1 MTKRRLPMA
10 EHADTLSLKALR
22 ELVTGL
28 VERADRA
35 EIRTEKLEAD
45 NRKLREDNDLL
56 RVENTR
62 LKVDNQL
69 LRDEI
74 ARLKNL
80 PPRPPFRPSGM
91 EQATSDKTVA
101 GSRKPARR
109 RGPKGDKGSVT
120 GEEVLPANAPPG
132 SRFKGYKDCVVRDL
146 VVRAEVVRYRREC
159 WVAPDGRTIVAPLPA
174 GIKGGYGASL
184 RRFCL
189 MLHSHGQVT
198 TQRLTTLLND
208 VGVEIS
214 KRQVIRFLTERLDGF
229 HAEDAAVLH
238 AGLVSAPFVTVDDTG
253 ARHAN
258 RNFHTTQIGG
268 EHFTAFRTAPSKSR
282 LNFLALLR
290 GNYQDYVLNDAAF
303 TFLEDRQVDPALL
316 AHLKTREPR
325 RFANQVPFLEYLAA
339 NGIDIFDKEIIRPFA
354 EAGIW
359 GAIRHHGLVGNAVI
373 VSDDA
378 GQFRVGTHA
387 LCWVHAERLLHKLMP
402 ATPGQ
407 VRHVETLRDLIW
419 RFYKALKA
427 YQRRPDPRAARGIQA
442 RFDRI
447 FSLRTGYG
455 DLDKLLFRLR
465 RRKAELLRVLER
477 PETPLHTNAS
487 ERDLRGFVI
496 KRKISGGTV
505 TRNGRQARD
514 SMLGLMKTCQKL
526 GLSFWHYLGDRLG
539 ISDED
544 HAVAPLASL
553 VAARA

>member
-35 EIRTEKLEAD
+35 DARIEKLEAE
-45 NRKLREDNDLL
+45 NQRLRDENDQL
-56 RVENTR
+56 RIENTR

-69 LRDEI
+69 LREEI

-91 EQATSDKTVA
+91 ERATSEQKVA
-101 GSRKPARR
+101 GNDKPARP
-109 RGPKGDKGSVT
+109 RGPKNDTKRVT
-120 GEEVLPANAPPG
+120 REEVLAASVPPG
-132 SRFKGYKDCVVRDL
+132 SRFKGYKDCFVRDL
-146 VVRAEVVRYRREC
+146 VLRVEVVRYRREC
-159 WVAPDGRTIVAPLPA
+159 WVTPEGDTIIAPLPA
-174 GIKGGYGASL
+174 GIRGGFGPNL
-184 RRFCL
+184 RQFCL
-189 MLHSHGQVT
+189 MLHAHGQVT

-214 KRQVIRFLTERLDGF
+214 KRQVVRFLTERLDGF

-238 AGLVSAPFVTVDDTG
+238 AGLVSAPYVTVDDTG

-258 RNFHTTQIGG
+258 CNFHTTQIGG
-268 EHFTAFRTAPSKSR
+268 EHFTAFRTAPAKSR
-282 LNFLALLR
+282 LNFLALLC

-303 TFLEDRQVDPALL
+303 TFLDGRPVDPVLL
-316 AHLKTREPR
+316 VRLKRSGPR
-325 RFANQVPFLEYLAA
+325 HFANQVPFLAYLAEH
-339 NGIDIFDKEIIRPFA
+339 GIDILDTETLRPFA

-407 VRHVETLRDLIW
+407 VKHVETLRDLIW
-419 RFYKALKA
+419 HFYKALKA
-427 YQRRPDPRAARGIQA
+427 YRRRPDARAALGLQA

-447 FSLRTGYG
+447 FSIRTGYG
-455 DLDKLLFRLR
+455 DLDRLLLRLR
-465 RRKAELLRVLER
+465 RRKPELLRVLER
-477 PETPLHTNAS
+477 REIPLHTNAS
-487 ERDLRGFVI
+487 ERHLRGFVI

-505 TRNGRQARD
+505 SRYGRQARD
-514 SMLGLMKTCQKL
+514 SLLGLSKTCQKL

-539 ISDED
+539 ICTS
-544 HAVAPLASL
+544 HPPIPPLATMI
-553 VAARA
+553 VARS

>member
-1 MTKRRLPMA
+1 MTKRRLPMV

-28 VERADRA
+28 MERADRTD
-35 EIRTEKLEAD
+35 IRIENLESENHRLQGEND
-45 NRKLREDNDLL
+45 QLRID
-56 RVENTR
+56 NTR

-74 ARLKNL
+74 ARLKSL

-91 EQATSDKTVA
+91 ETATSDKTV
-101 GSRKPARR
+101 GSKGKPIRR
-109 RGPKGDKGSVT
+109 RGPKGDT
-120 GEEVLPANAPPG
+120 GKIARVEVLPANAPPG

-146 VVRAEVVRYRREC
+146 IVRAEVVRYRREC
-159 WVAPDGRTIVAPLPA
+159 WVTPDGRTITAPMPT
-174 GIKGGYGASL
+174 GIQGGYGVNL
-184 RRFCL
+184 QRFCL

-214 KRQVIRFLTERLDGF
+214 KRQVVRFLTQGLDGF

-238 AGLVSAPFVTVDDTG
+238 AGLASAAFVTVDDTG

-258 RNFHTTQIGG
+258 RDFYTTHIGG
-268 EHFTAFRTAPSKSR
+268 EHFTAFRTASSKSR

-316 AHLKTREPR
+316 AQLNTRELQ
-325 RFANQVPFLEYLAA
+325 RFANQVPFLEYLVEH
-339 NGIDIFDKEIIRPFA
+339 GIDIFDRDMLRPFA
-354 EAGIW
+354 EAGVW

-402 ATPGQ
+402 ATPRQ
-407 VRHVETLRDLIW
+407 VRHVETLRQLIW
-419 RFYKALKA
+419 LFYKQLKN
-427 YQRRPDPRAARGIQA
+427 YQRSPGRWAAHGLRV

-447 FSLRTGYG
+447 FSIKTGYG
-455 DLDKLLFRLR
+455 ELDKLLSRLK
-465 RRKAELLRVLER
+465 RRKTELLRVLER

-505 TRNGRQARD
+505 SRASRLARD
-514 SMLGLMKTCQKL
+514 SMLGLIKTCQKL

-539 ISDED
+539 IGDG
-544 HAVAPLASL
+544 HHPVPPLPYL
-553 VAARA
+553 VAARS

>member
-1 MTKRRLPMA
+1 MTKRRLPMV

-22 ELVTGL
+22 QLVTGL
-28 VERADRA
+28 VTRADQA
-35 EIRTEKLEAD
+35 DIRIENLEAE
-45 NRKLREDNDLL
+45 NQKLRDESDQLKI
-56 RVENTR
+56 ENTR
-62 LKVDNQL
+62 LKIDNQL

-80 PPRPPFRPSGM
+80 PPRPPFKPSGM
-91 EQATSDKTVA
+91 EKATSDKAA
-101 GSRKPARR
+101 GSKEQPSRR
-109 RGPKGDKGSVT
+109 RGPKGDTGRVT
-120 GEEVLPANAPPG
+120 REEVLFASVPPG

-146 VVRAEVVRYRREC
+146 VLRAEVIRYRREC
-159 WVAPDGRTIVAPLPA
+159 WQTPGGRTIIAPLPA
-174 GIKGGYGASL
+174 GVRGGYGANL

-198 TQRLTTLLND
+198 TQRLTTLLSD
-208 VGVEIS
+208 IGVEIS
-214 KRQVIRFLTERLDGF
+214 KRQVIRFLTQGLDGF

-238 AGLVSAPFVTVDDTG
+238 AGLVSSSYVTVDDTG

-258 RNFHTTQIGG
+258 RNFHTTHIGG
-268 EHFTAFRTAPSKSR
+268 EYFTAFRTAPSKSR

-303 TFLEDRQVDPALL
+303 AFLEDRQVDPVLL
-316 AHLKTREPR
+316 EPLKRQEPQ
-325 RFANQVPFLEYLAA
+325 RFANQVPFLGHLAEH
-339 NGIDIFDKEIIRPFA
+339 GIDIFDRDIIRPIA

-387 LCWVHAERLLHKLMP
+387 LCWVHAERLLQKLMP
-402 ATPGQ
+402 ATPRQ
-407 VRHVETLRDLIW
+407 MEQVETIRELVWL
-419 RFYKALKA
+419 FYKLLKD
-427 YQRRPDPRAARGIQA
+427 YQRKPSRRAAHALEI

-447 FSLRTGYG
+447 FSIRTGYG
-455 DLDKLLFRLR
+455 DLDKLLSRLK
-465 RRKAELLRVLER
+465 RRKVELLRVLER
-477 PETPLHTNAS
+477 PETPLNTNAS

-505 TRNGRQARD
+505 SRDGRQARD

-539 ISDED
+539 IATS
-544 HAVAPLASL
+544 HPAIPPLATMI
-553 VAARA
+553 VTRA

>member
-1 MTKRRLPMA
+1 MA

-35 EIRTEKLEAD
+35 EIRIEALEAD
-45 NRKLREDNDLL
+45 NRKLREENDLL

-91 EQATSDKTVA
+91 DQATSDDKAVA
-101 GSRKPARR
+101 GSQKPARR
-109 RGPKGDKGSVT
+109 RGPKGDTGSAT
-120 GEEVLPANAPPG
+120 REEVLPASVPPG
-132 SRFKGYKDCVVRDL
+132 SRFRGYKDCVVRDL

-159 WVAPDGRTIVAPLPA
+159 WVTPEGRTIIAPLPA
-174 GIKGGYGASL
+174 GTKGGYGASL

-214 KRQVIRFLTERLDGF
+214 KRQVIRFLTQRLDGF

-316 AHLKTREPR
+316 ARLKTRQPR

-427 YQRRPDPRAARGIQA
+427 YQRRPDPRAAQGIQA

-447 FSLRTGYG
+447 FSLRTGYD
-455 DLDKLLFRLR
+455 DLDKLLFRLS

-505 TRNGRQARD
+505 SRNGRQARD

-539 ISDED
+539 IGHKD
-544 HAVAPLASL
+544 HPIEPLASL
-553 VAARA
+553 VAARS

>member
-1 MTKRRLPMA
+1 MTKRRLPMS

-28 VERADRA
+28 VGRADRA
-35 EIRTEKLEAD
+35 DARIEKLEAE
-45 NRKLREDNDLL
+45 NQRLRDENDQL
-56 RVENTR
+56 RLENTR
-62 LKVDNQL
+62 LKIDNQL

-91 EQATSDKTVA
+91 EKTT
-101 GSRKPARR
+101 GGKTLTGKDPAPRP
-109 RGPKGDKGSVT
+109 RGPKNDTKRVT
-120 GEEVLPANAPPG
+120 REEVLAVSVPPG
-132 SRFKGYKDCVVRDL
+132 SRFKGYKDCFVRDL
-146 VVRAEVVRYRREC
+146 VLRVEVVRYRREC
-159 WVAPDGRTIVAPLPA
+159 WLTPEGDTIIAPLPA
-174 GIKGGYGASL
+174 GIRGGFGPNL

-189 MLHSHGQVT
+189 MLHAHGQVT
-198 TQRLTTLLND
+198 TQRMTTLLND

-214 KRQVIRFLTERLDGF
+214 KRQVIRFLTQGMEGF

-238 AGLVSAPFVTVDDTG
+238 AGLVSAPYVTVDDTG

-258 RNFHTTQIGG
+258 RNFHTTHIGG
-268 EHFTAFRTAPSKSR
+268 EHFTAFRTAPAKSR

-303 TFLEDRQVDPALL
+303 TFLEDRQVDPAVL
-316 AHLKTREPR
+316 ARLNTHEPQ
-325 RFANQVPFLEYLAA
+325 RFANQVPFLQHLAEH
-339 NGIDIFDKEIIRPFA
+339 GIDIFDTETLRPFA

-402 ATPGQ
+402 ATPRQ
-407 VRHVETLRDLIW
+407 VKHVETLRELIW
-419 RFYKALKA
+419 LFYKQLKN
-427 YQRRPDPRAARGIQA
+427 YQRSPSQRAAHGLQV

-447 FSLRTGYG
+447 FSIRTGYG
-455 DLDKLLFRLR
+455 ELDKLLFRLS
-465 RRKAELLRVLER
+465 RRKPELLRVLER
-477 PETPLHTNAS
+477 PEIPLHTNAS

-505 TRNGRQARD
+505 SRNGRQARD

-539 ISDED
+539 IRDD
-544 HAVAPLASL
+544 NHPIPPLPSM

>member
-1 MTKRRLPMA
+1 MTKRRLPMV

-35 EIRTEKLEAD
+35 DTRIGKLEAE
-45 NRKLREDNDLL
+45 NQRLRDENDQLKI
-56 RVENTR
+56 ENTR

-91 EQATSDKTVA
+91 EQAASDKTEA
-101 GSRKPARR
+101 GKAKSARR
-109 RGPKGDKGSVT
+109 RGPKGDTGSVT
-120 GEEVLPANAPPG
+120 REEVLAASVPPG
-132 SRFKGYKDCVVRDL
+132 SRFKGYKDCLVRDL
-146 VVRAEVVRYRREC
+146 VVRADVARYRREC
-159 WVAPDGRTIVAPLPA
+159 WLTPDGHTITAPLPA
-174 GIKGGYGASL
+174 GVQGGFGPNL

-189 MLHSHGQVT
+189 MLHAHGQVT

-208 VGVEIS
+208 IGVEIS
-214 KRQVIRFLTERLDGF
+214 KRQVIRFLTQRMDGF

-238 AGLVSAPFVTVDDTG
+238 AGLVSAPYVTVDDTG

-258 RNFHTTQIGG
+258 RNFHTTHIGS
-268 EHFTAFRTAPSKSR
+268 EHFSAFRTAPSKSR

-303 TFLEDRQVDPALL
+303 ALLEDRQVDPALL
-316 AHLKTREPR
+316 ARLNMGEPR
-325 RFANQVPFLEYLAA
+325 RFANQVPFLGHLAEK
-339 NGIDIFDKEIIRPFA
+339 GIDIFDRDIIRPFA

-359 GAIRHHGLVGNAVI
+359 GAIRHHGLVGNTVI

-407 VRHVETLRDLIW
+407 VKHVETLRELIW
-419 RFYKALKA
+419 LFYKLLKD
-427 YQRRPDPRAARGIQA
+427 YQRRPSRRAANALGV

-447 FSLRTGYG
+447 FSIRTGYV
-455 DLDKLLFRLR
+455 DLDKLLARLK

-477 PETPLHTNAS
+477 PETPLNTNAS
-487 ERDLRGFVI
+487 ERDLRSFVT

-505 TRNGRQARD
+505 SRNGRQARD

-526 GLSFWHYLGDRLG
+526 DLSFWHYLGDRLG
-539 ISDED
+539 MGGLERSIP
-544 HAVAPLASL
+544 PLATMI
-553 VAARA
+553 AARA

>member
-35 EIRTEKLEAD
+35 DARIGKLEAENQRLRD
-45 NRKLREDNDLL
+45 ENDQLKL
-56 RVENTR
+56 ENTR
-62 LKVDNQL
+62 LKIDNQL

-91 EQATSDKTVA
+91 EKATGDKMLT
-101 GSRKPARR
+101 GQDPAPRP
-109 RGPKGDKGSVT
+109 RGPKNDTKRVT
-120 GEEVLPANAPPG
+120 REEVLPVSVPPG
-132 SRFKGYKDCVVRDL
+132 SRFKGYKDCFVRDL
-146 VVRAEVVRYRREC
+146 VLRVEVARYRREC
-159 WVAPDGRTIVAPLPA
+159 WVTPEGDTIIAPLPA
-174 GIKGGYGASL
+174 GIRGGFGPNL

-189 MLHSHGQVT
+189 MLHVHGQVT
-198 TQRLTTLLND
+198 TQRMTTFLND
-208 VGVEIS
+208 VGVAIS
-214 KRQVIRFLTERLDGF
+214 KRQVVRFLTERLDGF

-238 AGLVSAPFVTVDDTG
+238 AGLVSAPYVTVDDTG
-253 ARHAN
+253 ARHAH
-258 RNFHTTQIGG
+258 RNFYTTHIGG
-268 EHFTAFRTAPSKSR
+268 EHFTAFRTTSSKSR

-303 TFLEDRQVDPALL
+303 AFLEDRQVDPVLL
-316 AHLKTREPR
+316 APLKRQEPQ
-325 RFANQVPFLEYLAA
+325 RFANQVPFLQHLAEH
-339 NGIDIFDKEIIRPFA
+339 GIDIFDTQTLRPFA

-359 GAIRHHGLVGNAVI
+359 GAIRHHGLVGKAVI

-402 ATPGQ
+402 ATPHQ
-407 VRHVETLRDLIW
+407 MKHVETLRELIW
-419 RFYKALKA
+419 LFYKQLKN
-427 YQRRPDPRAARGIQA
+427 YQRSPSQRAAHGLQV

-447 FSLRTGYG
+447 FSIRTGYG
-455 DLDKLLFRLR
+455 DLDKLLVRLK

-505 TRNGRQARD
+505 SRDGRQARD

-539 ISDED
+539 IGTS
-544 HAVAPLASL
+544 HPSIPPLATMIIT
-553 VAARA
+553 RA

>member
-1 MTKRRLPMA
+1 MA
-10 EHADTLSLKALR
+10 
-22 ELVTGL
+22 
-28 VERADRA
+28 RADRA
-35 EIRTEKLEAD
+35 EIRIEALEAD
-45 NRKLREDNDLL
+45 NRKLREENDLL
-56 RVENTR
+56 RIENTR

-91 EQATSDKTVA
+91 DQATSDKAVA

-109 RGPKGDKGSVT
+109 RGPKGDTGSAT
-120 GEEVLPANAPPG
+120 REEVLPARAPPG
-132 SRFKGYKDCVVRDL
+132 SRFKGYKDCMVRDL

-159 WVAPDGRTIVAPLPA
+159 WVTPEGRAIIAPLPA

-189 MLHSHGQVT
+189 MLHNHGQVT

-268 EHFTAFRTAPSKSR
+268 EHFTAFRTTPSKSR
-282 LNFLALLR
+282 LNFLSLLR
-290 GNYQDYVLNDAAF
+290 GGYQDYVLGDAAF
-303 TFLEDRQVDPALL
+303 DYLKERRGNPPVVHGLRTF
-316 AHLKTREPR
+316 EPQH
-325 RFANQVPFLEYLAA
+325 FCNQVPFMAHLADK
-339 NGIDIFDKEIIRPFA
+339 GVDILNRQEIGTLA
-354 EAGIW
+354 EAGLW
-359 GAIRHHGLVGNAVI
+359 GSIRHHGLMANTVI

-378 GQFRVGTHA
+378 GQFRVGNHA
-387 LCWVHAERLLHKLMP
+387 LCWVHTERLLQKLMP
-402 ATPGQ
+402 TTAKEERLVTI
-407 VRHVETLRDLIW
+407 VRDLVW

-427 YQRRPDPRAARGIQA
+427 YQQCPSPQSAPAFRR

-447 FSLRTGYG
+447 FTLRTGYEA
-455 DLDKLLFRLR
+455 LDTLLERLH
-465 RRKAELLRVLER
+465 RRKNELLKVLEY
-477 PETPLHTNAS
+477 PGIPLHTNAS
-487 ERDLRGFVI
+487 ENALRTFV
-496 KRKISGGTV
+496 T
-505 TRNGRQARD
+505 
-514 SMLGLMKTCQKL
+514 
-526 GLSFWHYLGDRLG
+526 
-539 ISDED
+539 
-544 HAVAPLASL
+544 
-553 VAARA
+553 

>member
-35 EIRTEKLEAD
+35 EFRIEKLEAD

-120 GEEVLPANAPPG
+120 REEVLPANAPPG

-159 WVAPDGRTIVAPLPA
+159 WVTPEGRTIIAPIPA
-174 GIKGGYGASL
+174 GIRGGYGASL

-208 VGVEIS
+208 VGIEIS

-316 AHLKTREPR
+316 ARLNTRQPR

-427 YQRRPDPRAARGIQA
+427 YQRRPDPRAARSLQA

-505 TRNGRQARD
+505 SRNGRQARD

-553 VAARA
+553 VAAGA

>member
-35 EIRTEKLEAD
+35 DIRIEMLEAE
-45 NRKLREDNDLL
+45 NQKLRAENDLL
-56 RVENTR
+56 RIENTR
-62 LKVDNQL
+62 LKIDNQL

-91 EQATSDKTVA
+91 EKATSDKTV
-101 GSRKPARR
+101 GSKGKPTRR
-109 RGPKGDKGSVT
+109 RGPKGDTGNVT
-120 GEEVLPANAPPG
+120 REEVLPVTAPPG
-132 SRFKGYKDCVVRDL
+132 SRFKGYKDCMVRDL
-146 VVRAEVVRYRREC
+146 IVRAEVVRYRREC
-159 WVAPDGRTIVAPLPA
+159 WLTPDGRTITAPLPPGIQA
-174 GIKGGYGASL
+174 GFGPNL
-184 RRFCL
+184 RRVCL
-189 MLHSHGQVT
+189 MLHNHGQVT

-214 KRQVIRFLTERLDGF
+214 KRQVIRFLTQRMEGF

-238 AGLVSAPFVTVDDTG
+238 AGLVSAPYVTVDDTG

-258 RNFHTTQIGG
+258 RNFHTTHIGG
-268 EHFTAFRTAPSKSR
+268 EHFSAFRTAPSKSR

-303 TFLEDRQVDPALL
+303 ALLQDRQVDPALL
-316 AHLKTREPR
+316 AHLSNREPR
-325 RFANQVPFLEYLAA
+325 RFANQVPFLAYLAEM
-339 NGIDIFDKEIIRPFA
+339 GIDIFDRDLIRPFA

-378 GQFRVGTHA
+378 GQFRVGNHA

-402 ATPGQ
+402 ATPRQ
-407 VRHVETLRDLIW
+407 VKHVETLRELIW
-419 RFYKALKA
+419 LFYKLLKD
-427 YQRRPDPRAARGIQA
+427 YQRSPSRRAARALQV

-447 FSLRTGYG
+447 FSIRTGYR
-455 DLDKLLFRLR
+455 DLDQLLLRLK
-465 RRKAELLRVLER
+465 RRKTELLRVLER
-477 PETPLHTNAS
+477 PETPLNTNAS

-505 TRNGRQARD
+505 SRNGRQARD

-539 ISDED
+539 MGMPER
-544 HAVAPLASL
+544 AVPPLATM
-553 VAARA
+553 VAART

>member
-1 MTKRRLPMA
+1 MTKRRLPMV

-28 VERADRA
+28 VARADRA
-35 EIRTEKLEAD
+35 DIRIEKLEAE
-45 NRKLREDNDLL
+45 NQKLRDENDQL
-56 RVENTR
+56 RIENTR

-91 EQATSDKTVA
+91 EKATSDKTVV
-101 GSRKPARR
+101 STERPARR
-109 RGPKGDKGSVT
+109 RGPKGDTGSVT
-120 GEEVLPANAPPG
+120 REEVLPVAAPSG

-146 VVRAEVVRYRREC
+146 IVRAEVVRYRREC
-159 WVAPDGRTIVAPLPA
+159 WLTPDGRTITAPLPA
-174 GIKGGYGASL
+174 GIQGGFGPNL

-208 VGVEIS
+208 VGVDIS
-214 KRQVIRFLTERLDGF
+214 KRQVIRFLTQRLDGF

-238 AGLVSAPFVTVDDTG
+238 AGLVSAPYVTVDDTG

-258 RNFHTTQIGG
+258 RSFYTTHIGG

-290 GNYQDYVLNDAAF
+290 GNYQDYILNEAAF
-303 TFLEDRQVDPALL
+303 TLLENRQVDPALL
-316 AHLKTREPR
+316 ARLKRGQPQ
-325 RFANQVPFLEYLAA
+325 RFTNQVPFLTYLTE
-339 NGIDIFDKEIIRPFA
+339 NGIDIFDRDIIRPFA

-359 GAIRHHGLVGNAVI
+359 GSIRHHGLVGNAVI

-402 ATPGQ
+402 ATPRQ
-407 VRHVETLRDLIW
+407 VKHVETLRELIW
-419 RFYKALKA
+419 LFYKALKDFS
-427 YQRRPDPRAARGIQA
+427 RSPSRRAARALQV

-447 FSLRTGYG
+447 FSIRTGYG
-455 DLDKLLFRLR
+455 DLDNLLARLK

-487 ERDLRGFVI
+487 ERDLRGCVI

-505 TRNGRQARD
+505 SREGQQARD

-526 GLSFWHYLGDRLG
+526 RLSFWHYLGDRLG
-539 ISDED
+539 ISNED
-544 HAVAPLASL
+544 QPVPPLAAI
-553 VAARA
+553 VAAR

>member
-1 MTKRRLPMA
+1 MTKRRLPMV

-28 VERADRA
+28 VARADRA
-35 EIRTEKLEAD
+35 EIRIEKLEAD
-45 NRKLREDNDLL
+45 NRKLREENDLL

-91 EQATSDKTVA
+91 DQATSDKTVA

-120 GEEVLPANAPPG
+120 REEVLPANAPPG

-316 AHLKTREPR
+316 ARLKTRQPR

-402 ATPGQ
+402 ATTGQ

-427 YQRRPDPRAARGIQA
+427 YQRRPDPRAAPSLQA

-505 TRNGRQARD
+505 SRNGRQARD

-553 VAARA
+553 VAART

>member
-1 MTKRRLPMA
+1 MTKRRLPMV

-28 VERADRA
+28 VARADRA
-35 EIRTEKLEAD
+35 EIRIEKLEAD
-45 NRKLREDNDLL
+45 NRKLREENDLL

-120 GEEVLPANAPPG
+120 REEVLPANAPPG

-208 VGVEIS
+208 VGIEIS

-316 AHLKTREPR
+316 ARLNTRQPR
-325 RFANQVPFLEYLAA
+325 RFANQIPFLEYLAA

-402 ATPGQ
+402 ATTGQ

-427 YQRRPDPRAARGIQA
+427 YQRRPDPRAARSLQA

-505 TRNGRQARD
+505 SRNGRQARD

-544 HAVAPLASL
+544 HAIAPLASL

>member
-1 MTKRRLPMA
+1 MTKRRLPMV

-28 VERADRA
+28 VTRADRA
-35 EIRTEKLEAD
+35 DIRIEKLEAED
-45 NRKLREDNDLL
+45 QKLRAENDQL
-56 RVENTR
+56 RIENTR

-80 PPRPPFRPSGM
+80 PPRPPFRSSDM
-91 EQATSDKTVA
+91 EKATSDKTVA
-101 GSRKPARR
+101 VTGKPARR
-109 RGPKGDKGSVT
+109 RGPKNDTGSVT
-120 GEEVLPANAPPG
+120 REEVLPVAAPPG

-159 WVAPDGRTIVAPLPA
+159 WLTPDGRTITAPLPA
-174 GIKGGYGASL
+174 GILGGFGPNL

-214 KRQVIRFLTERLDGF
+214 KRQVIRLLTQKLEGF

-238 AGLVSAPFVTVDDTG
+238 AGLVAASYVTVDDTG

-258 RNFHTTQIGG
+258 RNFYTTHIGG
-268 EHFTAFRTAPSKSR
+268 EHFCAFRTAPSKSR

-316 AHLKTREPR
+316 ARLNTGEPR
-325 RFANQVPFLEYLAA
+325 RFANQVPFLRHLAEH
-339 NGIDIFDKEIIRPFA
+339 GIDIFDRDIIQPFA

-402 ATPGQ
+402 ATPRQ
-407 VRHVETLRDLIW
+407 VKHVETLRELIW
-419 RFYKALKA
+419 LFYKQLKN
-427 YQRRPDPRAARGIQA
+427 YQRSPSRRAAQGLKV

-447 FSLRTGYG
+447 FSMRTGYG
-455 DLDKLLFRLR
+455 DLDKLLARLR
-465 RRKAELLRVLER
+465 VARPNCCGFWSGPKRRCIRMRRKEICAAV
-477 PETPLHTNAS
+477 S
-487 ERDLRGFVI
+487 S
-496 KRKISGGTV
+496 SG
-505 TRNGRQARD
+505 RSR
-514 SMLGLMKTCQKL
+514 
-526 GLSFWHYLGDRLG
+526 
-539 ISDED
+539 
-544 HAVAPLASL
+544 
-553 VAARA
+553 AARSAATVDRRATACSG